1 MGGPHVFM
9 TIARAIAQ
17 TAAGIW
23 LGAIVMMAIVA
34 PTTFSV
40 MRTVEVDRPN
50 TIAGK
55 VMAKNFSRFDRV
67 QIACAS
73 VIAMWQIASL
83 LRGRRAT
90 RDKVRMGII
99 LVAAGLML
107 YSATVMTPKIANMQA
122 DIAAPDAEA
131 AVKAAFDAFHATAVR
146 IAQAVMVLVLI
157 LNIEMAMQQR
167 DRRLP
172 EESK

>member
-1 MGGPHVFM
+1 MFM
-9 TIARAIAQ
+9 TIVRAIAQ

-55 VMAKNFSRFDRV
+55 VMAKNFSRFDKV

-73 VIAMWQIASL
+73 VIAIWQIASL
-83 LRGRRAT
+83 LMGRRTT
-90 RDKVRMGII
+90 RDKVRTGVI
-99 LVAAGLML
+99 LGAAGLML

-122 DIAAPDAEA
+122 DISAPDAEA

-146 IAQAVMVLVLI
+146 VAQAVMVLVLI

>member
-1 MGGPHVFM
+1 MK
-9 TIARAIAQ
+9 IARAIAQ

-40 MRTVEVDRPN
+40 MRTVDVDRPN

-55 VMAKNFSRFDRV
+55 VMAKNFSRFDKV
-67 QIACAS
+67 QISCAA
-73 VIAMWQIASL
+73 VIIAWQLASL
-83 LRGRRAT
+83 SMGRRTT
-90 RDKVRMGII
+90 RDKMRMGII

-107 YSATVMTPKIANMQA
+107 YSAMVMTPSITFRQA
-122 DIAAPDAEA
+122 DLAVGAPDS
-131 AVKAAFDAFHATAVR
+131 AVKAAFDAFHAAAVR

-157 LNIEMAMQQR
+157 LNIEMAMPQH
-167 DRRLP
+167 DRRSP
-172 EESK
+172 EDSK

>member
-1 MGGPHVFM
+1 MFM
-9 TIARAIAQ
+9 TIVRAIAQ

-40 MRTVEVDRPN
+40 MRTVDVDRPN

-55 VMAKNFSRFDRV
+55 VMAKNFFRFDKV
-67 QIACAS
+67 QIACAA
-73 VIAMWQIASL
+73 VIVAWQLASL
-83 LRGRRAT
+83 SMGRRTT
-90 RDKVRMGII
+90 RDKVRTGII
-99 LVAAGLML
+99 VVASGLML
-107 YSATVMTPKIANMQA
+107 YSAMVMTPKIANMQA
-122 DIAAPDAEA
+122 DIASPDAEA

-146 IAQAVMVLVLI
+146 IVQAVMVLVLI
-157 LNIEMAMQQR
+157 LNIEMAMPRR
-167 DRRLP
+167 DGRLP